1 MARNFTLRIS
11 LLLLVF
17 VFIVTATCVAEDS
30 SVGSAWSAKEIFLI
44 FLGVFAIPGFTFGL
58 VKKVVN
64 DHRVDI
70 ASVLKLLREDIETIR
85 CKQTDLREKLPTE
98 YVRVSDFAKLEKKI
112 DRVFN
117 RIDNLRESLILSGII
132 KTKVVS
138 NEDNPES

>member
-1 MARNFTLRIS
+1 MARNFNLHIS
-11 LLLLVF
+11 LLLIVF
-17 VFIVTATCVAEDS
+17 VFIVTAICIADDN
-30 SVGSAWSAKEIFLI
+30 SVGNTWSAKEIFLI
-44 FLGVFAIPGFTFGL
+44 LLGVFAIPGFTFGL

-64 DHRVDI
+64 DHKLDL
-70 ASVLKLLREDIETIR
+70 SDVLKLLRDDIEAIR

-98 YVRVSDFAKLEKKI
+98 YVRVTDFAKLEKKI

-138 NEDNPES
+138 NEDNTES